1 MSFRARRVDANQSV
15 IASAA
20 IAMGC
25 SVADTSR
32 LGVGFPDLVL
42 GLSTLKG
49 RVNLLIEVKDCAK
62 PPSARK
68 LTTAER
74 EFRDGWRGQYAV
86 VESVEDLRKL
96 LRAT

>member
-25 SVADTSR
+25 SVADTSK
-32 LGVGFPDLVL
+32 LGAGFPDLVL
-42 GLSTLKG
+42 GVSTLKG
-49 RVNLLIEVKDCAK
+49 RVNFLVEVKDGAK

-86 VESVEDLRKL
+86 VSSVDE
-96 LRAT
+96 LRALLAKA